1 MEQYW
6 EDFDLEE
13 IHFRDKWQFEL
24 KSHYLPSS
32 KMFQHIYTQ
41 ELYLYIPSP
50 LQVTPETYS
59 KEQFYQDKTNLIRYK
74 TPEFT
79 FQQLIDPTQTKSPLY
94 RIKNALM
101 ETDGNES
108 IAAIEKELKL
118 LGNMVRSAL
127 RTDVNALVNTLQNL
141 KPDDDPTS
149 FIQPVTTL
157 LIHFNILLKEY
168 NALKTP
174 LEIKG
179 GEQLSQAYIYVADF
193 ISFSSNNYFTAL
205 LDSIRKHHREQFAEI
220 DKDIC
225 SLLMEEKRWREKW
238 LDEPEILSEKTADN
252 ETILYQMGLLNKY
265 VVDALLLN
273 ISVDPIDQ
281 RFRNI
286 IGSIAAALAMTIYIL
301 LFVWQG
307 SVFIINSEPF
317 ILFTIFIY
325 VLKDRVKDEIKN
337 ISMKQAFRWFSDYK
351 TEIRTPDNK
360 NVIGEL
366 RESFSYIDPDKVP
379 EDIQKVRNIEQH
391 KTLQA
396 IRRVEQVM
404 YYKKT
409 VYLNNFLETKQ
420 DRLSGL
426 NVIFRLDIHKFLN
439 KASDSIQ
446 PYSTLDPNSLEV
458 THTML
463 PKVYHLN
470 IVLKNSFM
478 RPDGTTKIEYK
489 KHRIIVNKEGILR
502 LENLSENDITI

>member
-50 LQVTPETYS
+50 LQVNPETYS

-94 RIKNALM
+94 RIKNGLA
-101 ETDGNES
+101 EP
-108 IAAIEKELKL
+108 IERELKL
-118 LGNMVRSAL
+118 LGNMVRSTL
-127 RTDVNALVNTLQNL
+127 RTDVNALISALQHL
-141 KPDDDPTS
+141 GPEDEATH

-157 LIHFNILLKEY
+157 LIHFNILLTEY
-168 NALKTP
+168 DA
-174 LEIKG
+174 LEIPLMEKG
-179 GEQLSQAYIYVADF
+179 DEQLAQAYIYVADF

-205 LDSIRKHHREQFAEI
+205 LDNIRKQPREEFASI

-225 SLLMEEKRWREKW
+225 ELLMKEKKWREKW
-238 LDEPEILSEKTADN
+238 LDEPEVLSETTTSN
-252 ETILYQMGLLNKY
+252 EKILYQIGLLNKY

-360 NVIGEL
+360 TVIGEL

-420 DRLSGL
+420 DRFSGL

-446 PYSTLDPNSLEV
+446 PYSTLDPNTLEV

-470 IVLKNSFM
+470 IVLKNSFL
-478 RPDGTTKIEYK
+478 RPDGTTKTEYK
-489 KHRIIVNKEGILR
+489 KHRIIANKEGILR
-502 LENLSENDITI
+502 LENLS